1 LSTGAAALVLATL
14 LAIGFGL
21 IHVPVGAGGPGT
33 DAGESGAGPG
43 ADASESGSRSSG
55 DSPNGAP
62 DLAVRESAPEGG
74 SAGGPASA
82 ALELETNVSDL
93 RSGVPVATNTTY
105 TEEER
110 QNIRVY
116 ENRNPGVVN
125 ITTETVSYNWFL
137 EPVPR
142 EGNSGSG
149 SIIDRR
155 GYVLT
160 NNHVV
165 SEAFKVFVTLADGA
179 RLEGD
184 VVGSDPENDLAVVK
198 FDAGGRALSTIP
210 LGRSDDLRVGQ
221 KVIAI
226 GNPFG
231 LDRTLTTGIVSGLGR
246 PIRTQNDLVIR
257 DMIQTDAS
265 INPGNSGGPL
275 LDSRGRMIG
284 VNTMIYSPSGGSIGI
299 GFAVPVD
306 TARRVVPDLIE
317 FGKVRRGWIDIV
329 PRQLFPQLVDYAN
342 LPTDRGILI
351 SEVLP
356 GGNAERAGL
365 RGGEENRAVRYG
377 STIIYLGGDIIVEVD
392 GTPVRSIANL
402 YEALEDN
409 KPGEEVSV
417 TYIRGSRERT
427 ATVELS
433 ERPERFQWD

>member
-1 LSTGAAALVLATL
+1 MSRSQLLSTGAGAVVLAIL
-14 LAIGFGL
+14 FAVGFGFIEL
-21 IHVPVGAGGPGT
+21 PGG
-33 DAGESGAGPG
+33 
-43 ADASESGSRSSG
+43 G
-55 DSPNGAP
+55 DGVEDSTE
-62 DLAVRESAPEGG
+62 LAARESVATGG
-74 SAGGPASA
+74 SEGDADGA

-93 RSGVPVATNTTY
+93 RGGVPVATGTTY
-105 TEEER
+105 TDDEQ

-116 ENRNPGVVN
+116 DNRNTGVVN
-125 ITTETVSYNWFL
+125 VTTETVSYNWFL

-142 EGNSGSG
+142 EGNTGSG

-179 RLEGD
+179 RLEGE
-184 VVGSDPENDLAVVK
+184 VIGSDPENDLAVVK
-198 FDAGGRALSTIP
+198 FDPGERALNTIP
-210 LGRSDDLRVGQ
+210 FGRSDDLRVGQ

-246 PIRTQNDLVIR
+246 PIRTQNELVIR

-275 LDSRGRMIG
+275 LDPRGRMIG

-306 TARRVVPDLIE
+306 TARRVVPDLIQ

-329 PRQLFPQLVDYAN
+329 PRQLFPQLVEYAD

-351 SEVLP
+351 SEAIP
-356 GGNAERAGL
+356 GGNADQAGL
-365 RGGEENRAVRYG
+365 RGGDKARAVRYG
-377 STIIYLGGDIIVEVD
+377 STVIYIGGDIIVEVD

-417 TYIRGSRERT
+417 TYLRGNRERT
-427 ATVELS
+427 TTVELS

>member
-1 LSTGAAALVLATL
+1 MASRRTPRSQFILVGAASVAVAVL

-21 IHVPVGAGGPGT
+21 IDMPADDTGGETVELGDGQELDGPDAFQFDTNPADGTAG
-33 DAGESGAGPG
+33 
-43 ADASESGSRSSG
+43 
-55 DSPNGAP
+55 
-62 DLAVRESAPEGG
+62 L
-74 SAGGPASA
+74 
-82 ALELETNVSDL
+82 
-93 RSGVPVATNTTY
+93 PVATNSTY
-105 TEEER
+105 TEEEQ

-142 EGNSGSG
+142 EGNTGSG
-149 SIIDRR
+149 SIIDQR

-165 SEAFKVFVTLADGA
+165 EEAFKVFITLADGS
-179 RLEGD
+179 RLEGE

-198 FDAGGRALSTIP
+198 FDPENRELTTIP
-210 LGRSDDLRVGQ
+210 LGRSQDLRVGQ

-246 PIRTQNDLVIR
+246 PIRTRNDLVIR

-275 LDSRGRMIG
+275 LNAQGEMIG
-284 VNTMIYSPSGGSIGI
+284 INTMIYSPSGGSIGI

-317 FGKVRRGWIDIV
+317 FGQVRRGWIQIV

-342 LPTDRGILI
+342 LPVNRGILI
-351 SEVLP
+351 SEVVP
-356 GGNAERAGL
+356 GGNADRAGL
-365 RGGEENRAVRYG
+365 RGGEDSRAVRYG

-392 GTPVRSIANL
+392 GTEIQSIANL

-417 TYIRGSRERT
+417 TYMRGNRERT
-427 ATVELS
+427 TTVTLV